1 MRNPRFLRRA
11 LKDGAGVDGDI
22 VPRFHAQ
29 PPLSFPRTPLD
40 DLPDI
45 FRLMV
50 RPGSWRAWILE
61 RNPRRGVLE
70 HARRK
75 LTGGEVEP

>member
-50 RPGSWRAWILE
+50 RPGSWRA
-61 RNPRRGVLE
+61 
-70 HARRK
+70 
-75 LTGGEVEP
+75 